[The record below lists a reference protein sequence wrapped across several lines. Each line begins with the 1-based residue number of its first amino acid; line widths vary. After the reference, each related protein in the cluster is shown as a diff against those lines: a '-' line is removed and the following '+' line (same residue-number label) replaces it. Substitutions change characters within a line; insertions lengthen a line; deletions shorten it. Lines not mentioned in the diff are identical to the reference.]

1 MWIPLLRMGLLTEPI
16 SLTLEEAEVFLINH
30 ERHYK
35 MPADPVCAIGLAE
48 DGVLVGAAILGRD
61 REDGS
66 GKLAHIYVNGAFH
79 GYTLLYG
86 ACWRAYHALG
96 YKTVHL

>member
-1 MWIPLLRMGLLTEPI
+1 MTEPI

-30 ERHYK
+30 ERHYQ
-35 MPADPVCAIGLAE
+35 MPCEPVCAIGLTE
-48 DGVLVGAAILGRD
+48 DGTLVGAAILGRD
-61 REDGS
+61 PDGS